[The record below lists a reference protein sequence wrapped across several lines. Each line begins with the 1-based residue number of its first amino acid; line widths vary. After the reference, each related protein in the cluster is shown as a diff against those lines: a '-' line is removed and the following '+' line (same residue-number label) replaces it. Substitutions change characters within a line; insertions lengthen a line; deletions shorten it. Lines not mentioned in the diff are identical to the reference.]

1 MEEVFVP
8 DLAAGWRWFSFAAAV
23 AALSAYWSWR
33 AYRDHDG
40 RLRKV
45 GQTVGPL
52 LVLCGV
58 AGVAAAFY
66 DLSRS
71 PVIVVTPDYLLL
83 GNDTVASTA
92 LRRAYLEPVA
102 VGGGYGAPS
111 SATEE
116 LAVVEFA
123 DGTNLLFSESNY
135 DTRALVEA
143 INRAL
148 GR

>member
-1 MEEVFVP
+1 MQEVFVP

-23 AALSAYWSWR
+23 AIGAALWTWR
-33 AYRDHDG
+33 AYRSPAG
-40 RLRKV
+40 RLRHV

-52 LVLCGV
+52 LALCGL
-58 AGVAAAFY
+58 AGVGAAFY
-66 DLSRS
+66 DLARR

-83 GNDTVASTA
+83 GNDTVPTA
-92 LRRAYLEPVA
+92 GLRRAYLEPVA

-111 SATEE
+111 AATEE

-123 DGTNLLFSESNY
+123 DGRTLLLSEDNY
-135 DTRALVEA
+135 DTRAVVEA
-143 INRAL
+143 IGRAL